1 MSKLK
6 NILNFATVLGCF
18 LATLLFLSVF
28 IYFFCTNILSV
39 LAVWFSGMACSILA
53 DMTSLNLEKLGYIE
67 MKLGDYVL
75 LSRYNKETDINERI
89 VGEIIAINDE
99 NYSVRVGL
107 IALKINKKTL
117 VVTANDNK
125 QYKFFGVVQGS

>member
-18 LATLLFLSVF
+18 LATLLFLSAF

-75 LSRYNKETDINERI
+75 LSRYNKETDINERVI
-89 VGEIIAINDE
+89 GEIIAINDE